1 MEIDMS
7 GIFEE
12 LLAQKKTEYLSTP
25 KDQLIREEL
34 SITTPLFLEED
45 SNGIMITGIAL
56 AEGMWKQTLY
66 TPEEIE
72 KAALNL
78 KGKDLK
84 VEHELDKD
92 FTSKS
97 VGKVV
102 DTYYDKALRAL
113 VFKARVTD
121 PLAIQM
127 VKDGTFPAVSCATW
141 LDKIPLNAEQS
152 TGFNY
157 LFKELSLVRQ
167 PACEKCFIFAMEQLS
182 KSQSLSIK
190 KDTSNKQEGIKMNEN
205 EEQVIEV
212 LEEDK
217 TVEPEKAYAIVECT
231 EEQLAELKKNG
242 KVVSVH
248 YGKYPYPYTYDEKKN
263 EYPKKNAKCG
273 GGCNECPLD
282 VLQLAEEYKKFMKDC
297 MNTGKSMKDCATE
310 WAAKNTTPEKKP
322 YGEAPKEGYGVP
334 AEQNSETFI
343 EGSPEQKIAEQTFN
357 PPPDVDVIAAKMKV
371 PESIQTQNLS
381 STIETNKGVVPP
393 VVPKVETPKEVPQ
406 MSEVKKEEVKKV
418 EEKPVEKP
426 AEVPKVEESKVEP
439 PKVEVPKIEAPVIE
453 SPKVEELKPVVA
465 PVQEQKVIIEIKVPE
480 HKIEV
485 PKVEAPP
492 VVEDKPKEE
501 PKVEPPKVE
510 EPPKRDIAAEEQTV
524 KRNLAQ
530 AILDLIKKKKFP

>member
-1 MEIDMS
+1 MS

-12 LLAQKKTEYLSTP
+12 LLAQKKAEFLHTP
-25 KDQLIREEL
+25 RDQIIREEL
-34 SITTPLFLEED
+34 HLTTPLFLEED

-84 VEHELDKD
+84 VEHELDKS
-92 FTSKS
+92 FQGKS
-97 VGKVV
+97 VGKVI
-102 DTYYDKALRAL
+102 DAYFDKALKAL

-121 PLAIQM
+121 ILAIQM

-141 LDKIPLNAEQS
+141 LDKIPLNSEQS
-152 TGFNY
+152 IGFNY

-190 KDTSNKQEGIKMNEN
+190 KDIENKQEGIKMDEN
-205 EEQVIEV
+205 EEVIET

-217 TVEPEKAYAIVECT
+217 TVEPKKAYAIVECT
-231 EEQLAELKKNG
+231 EEQLVELKKNN
-242 KVVSVH
+242 KILSV
-248 YGKYPYPYTYDEKKN
+248 YYDKYPYPYPSDKQDGQVNPKN
-263 EYPKKNAKCG
+263 VKCG

-282 VLQLAEEYKKFMKDC
+282 ILQLAEEYKKFMKDC
-297 MNTGKSMKDCATE
+297 MNTGKTMKDCTTE

-322 YGEAPKEGYGVP
+322 YDEAPKEGYPAP

-343 EGSPEQKIAEQTFN
+343 EGSPEQKKAEQTFN

-371 PESIQTQNLS
+371 PESISTQNLS
-381 STIETNKGVVPP
+381 SVTEANKGVVPP

-418 EEKPVEKP
+418 EEKPAEKP
-426 AEVPKVEESKVEP
+426 VEAPKVEAPKVEELKIETPVVELPKVEDSKPVIAPVQEQKIIIEIRTPEPKVEVPKVEP
-439 PKVEVPKIEAPVIE
+439 PKVET
-453 SPKVEELKPVVA
+453 
-465 PVQEQKVIIEIKVPE
+465 
-480 HKIEV
+480 
-485 PKVEAPP
+485 PP
-492 VVEDKPKEE
+492 IVVVEKPKEE
-501 PKVEPPKVE
+501 PKVEPIKVE
-510 EPPKRDIAAEEQTV
+510 EPPQRDIAAEEKIV
-524 KRNLAQ
+524 KDNLAQ
-530 AILDLIKKKKFP
+530 AILQLIKKKRFP